1 MATREELH
9 RVVSLLPDDAL
20 DAAHAVLTQLQAGPP
35 LSPDRIAALEQFR
48 QAQQRVHDRMQERM
62 REMVEQLARR
72 NPRG

>member
-20 DAAHAVLTQLQAGPP
+20 DAAHAVLTQLQRGPGPP
-35 LSPDRIAALEQFR
+35 LQDQIAGLEHFR
-48 QAQQRVHDRMQERM
+48 QAQQRVRDRMQERM

-72 NPRG
+72 R

>member
-20 DAAHAVLTQLQAGPP
+20 DAAHAALTQLQKAPSLPP
-35 LSPDRIAALEQFR
+35 QDQITGLEHFR

-72 NPRG
+72 R